1 MNKVQ
6 VIIGIILIVFGSVLV
21 IGYVRGTHMVLLP
34 NPNGSTIK
42 ASKKILGQDAVIS
55 EFIIPNQIAIKEQAQ
70 DFVDNSQEIMVKK
83 AYDWLENG
91 YKYTV
96 DDIIIYAGGE
106 KIIESTADNWNLPI
120 ISLAIYKHVGHFVGD
135 CEDGSFLLVSILRA
149 LKVPCWAELGTIT
162 IDGKDYGHVWV
173 VVKLN
178 GKEYLLET
186 TLGESLAEFI
196 PVPDF
201 YHPYVRWNESEAI
214 FSTAGKID
222 EELPRLTPYEINQ
235 LKELL

>member
-34 NPNGSTIK
+34 NPNGNTIK

-55 EFIIPNQIAIKEQAQ
+55 EFITPNQIAIKEQAQ

-106 KIIESTADNWNLPI
+106 KITESTADNWNLPI
-120 ISLAIYKHVGHFVGD
+120 ISLAIYKHVGRFVGD
-135 CEDGSFLLVSILRA
+135 CEEWFFLACVYFEGIKSSLLGGTGNHYNRWKRLWTRLGSSEIE
-149 LKVPCWAELGTIT
+149 W
-162 IDGKDYGHVWV
+162 
-173 VVKLN
+173 
-178 GKEYLLET
+178 KEYLLET

-201 YHPYVRWNESEAI
+201 YHPYVRWNESEVI